1 MNSGFKPQ
9 ILKRLQ
15 AIIDAAFCWSRKSA
29 QVRHSETMERQDY
42 EK

>member
-9 ILKRLQ
+9 TLKRLQ
-15 AIIDAAFCWSRKSA
+15 AISDEAFGWSGKSA
-29 QVRHSETMERQDY
+29 QVRHSEVLERQDY